1 LMSGLMKGYE
11 FLFHWSK
18 ICQEL
23 VWCSAPINGHSNGDP
38 SSDARTSHS
47 PNGKCVSIW
56 NMLST
61 TFYLGNPGL
70 DGKQIKEF

>member
-1 LMSGLMKGYE
+1 MNSYFTDQRSVKSSSDVQRLSMAIPM
-11 FLFHWSK
+11 
-18 ICQEL
+18 
-23 VWCSAPINGHSNGDP
+23 AP